1 MKIDT
6 YKHHRGSGRSR
17 ARGSATVVVLWSI
30 AIAAM
35 VVAATQMVT
44 WRTASLGRAT
54 LGQVQARWAARAG
67 IERIISTLAY
77 HTETPDPEDP
87 MLLYRDLEYDW
98 TGDLATGSW
107 QIQHAAEGL
116 ELKGPLDL
124 HSRMNINAANPAQLL
139 ELPDMTID
147 VADAIRDWI
156 DEDDEVQGTGV
167 ESSFYEG
174 RDMNYRPR
182 NGVMKSIAELEL
194 VAGAWPES
202 VRGEDWNLNNRLDPN
217 ENDGDLAFPSDDADD
232 SLDPGWAGYLTAESV
247 DSPNGHSGLPRI
259 DLTDTSTDEL
269 MDTLG
274 VDEAQ
279 AQALIQF
286 ASGENPILGTL
297 LAVELAEAV
306 GGTSAS
312 SSSRSGRSGRSRSRG
327 SQAQDENLISPL
339 TDEQLER
346 VFSECTVTD
355 YTGIDPVPG
364 RVNINTAG
372 PEVLRILFDGDAGIA
387 ESIMALRQSRAEG
400 ITSIVELREVR
411 RIQPGI
417 LAGLA
422 DQIDVTGW
430 TFSVTSRGTSANGQE
445 VEIHAI
451 LDRSSLPVI
460 IRHYRED

>member
-1 MKIDT
+1 MK
-6 YKHHRGSGRSR
+6 
-17 ARGSATVVVLWSI
+17 RGSATVVVLWSI

-44 WRTASLGRAT
+44 WRTASLGRASM
-54 LGQVQARWAARAG
+54 GQVQARWAARAG

-77 HTETPDPEDP
+77 HTETPDPDDP

-98 TGDLATGSW
+98 SGTLSSGSW
-107 QIQHAAEGL
+107 EIQHAAEGL

-124 HSRMNINAANPAQLL
+124 HSRLNINAANSFQIQ

-147 VADAIRDWI
+147 VADAISDWI

-182 NGVMKSIAELEL
+182 NAPMKSIAELEL

-217 ENDGDLAFPSDDADD
+217 ENDGDLAFPVDDADD

-247 DSPNGHSGLPRI
+247 DSPLGHSGLPRI
-259 DLTDTSTDEL
+259 DLRSASREEL
-269 MDTLG
+269 VESIGLEDS
-274 VDEAQ
+274 Q
-279 AQALIQF
+279 AQALLQF

-297 LAVELAEAV
+297 LAVDLAELV
-306 GGTSAS
+306 GGTSPS
-312 SSSRSGRSGRSRSRG
+312 STRRSGRSRS
-327 SQAQDENLISPL
+327 QNTQDENVIEPL
-339 TDEQLER
+339 SSDQLER
-346 VFSECTVTD
+346 IFAECTVTD
-355 YTGIDPVPG
+355 FTGIEAVPG
-364 RVNINTAG
+364 RVNVNTAG
-372 PEVLRILFDGDAGIA
+372 PEVLRILFDGDPGVA

-400 ITSIVELREVR
+400 IKSIVDLREVR
-411 RIQPGI
+411 RIQPEI
-417 LAGLA
+417 LAGVA

-460 IRHYRED
+460 IRHFRED

>member
-1 MKIDT
+1 M
-6 YKHHRGSGRSR
+6 
-17 ARGSATVVVLWSI
+17 VLWSI

-35 VVAATQMVT
+35 VVAATQMIT
-44 WRTASLGRAT
+44 WRTASLGRAS

-87 MLLYRDLEYDW
+87 MILYRDLEYDW
-98 TGDLATGSW
+98 SGDLATGSW
-107 QIQHAAEGL
+107 RIQHAAEGL

-124 HSRMNINAANPAQLL
+124 HSRLNINVANSLQLQ
-139 ELPDMTID
+139 EVPDMTID
-147 VADAIRDWI
+147 VVDAIRDWI

-182 NGVMKSIAELEL
+182 NGPMKSIAELEL

-217 ENDGDLAFPSDDADD
+217 ENDGDIAFPVDDADD
-232 SLDPGWAGYLTAESV
+232 ELDLGWSGYLTAESV
-247 DSPNGHSGLPRI
+247 DSPLGLSGLPRI
-259 DLTDTSTDEL
+259 DLRDASAEEL
-269 MDTLG
+269 IETLDVNEG
-274 VDEAQ
+274 Q
-279 AQALIQF
+279 AQALLQY

-297 LAVELAEAV
+297 LTLELGEIV
-306 GGTSAS
+306 GGTSNANQTT
-312 SSSRSGRSGRSRSRG
+312 RRSGRSRGRDS
-327 SQAQDENLISPL
+327 SPQNTVDPL

-346 VFSECTVTD
+346 IFAECTVTD
-355 YTGIDPVPG
+355 FTGIEPVPG
-364 RVNINTAG
+364 RVNVNTAG
-372 PEVLRILFDGDAGIA
+372 PEVLRILFDGDAGVA

-400 ITSIVELREVR
+400 IRSIVELREVR
-411 RIQPGI
+411 RIQPAI
-417 LAGLA
+417 LAGVA

-451 LDRSSLPVI
+451 LDRSSLPVV
-460 IRHYRED
+460 IRHFRED

>member
-1 MKIDT
+1 MQ
-6 YKHHRGSGRSR
+6 
-17 ARGSATVVVLWSI
+17 RGSATVVVLWSI

-44 WRTASLGRAT
+44 WRTASLGRASM
-54 LGQVQARWAARAG
+54 GQVQARGAARAG

-77 HTETPDPEDP
+77 HTETPDPDDP

-98 TGDLATGSW
+98 SGTLSSGSW
-107 QIQHAAEGL
+107 EIQHAAEGL

-124 HSRMNINAANPAQLL
+124 HSRLNINAANSFQIQ

-147 VADAIRDWI
+147 VADAISDWI

-182 NGVMKSIAELEL
+182 NAPMKSIAELEL

-217 ENDGDLAFPSDDADD
+217 ENDGDLAFPVDDADD

-247 DSPNGHSGLPRI
+247 DSPLGHSGLPRI
-259 DLTDTSTDEL
+259 DLRSASREEL
-269 MDTLG
+269 VESIGLEDS
-274 VDEAQ
+274 Q
-279 AQALIQF
+279 AQALLQF

-297 LAVELAEAV
+297 LAVDLAELV
-306 GGTSAS
+306 GGTSTS
-312 SSSRSGRSGRSRSRG
+312 STRRSGRSRS
-327 SQAQDENLISPL
+327 QNTQNENVIEPL
-339 TDEQLER
+339 SSDQLER
-346 VFSECTVTD
+346 IFAECTVTD
-355 YTGIDPVPG
+355 FTGIEAVPG
-364 RVNINTAG
+364 RVNVNTAG
-372 PEVLRILFDGDAGIA
+372 PEVLRILFDGDPGVA

-400 ITSIVELREVR
+400 IKSIVDLREVR
-411 RIQPGI
+411 RIQPEI
-417 LAGLA
+417 LAGVA

-460 IRHYRED
+460 IRHFRED

>member
-1 MKIDT
+1 M
-6 YKHHRGSGRSR
+6 
-17 ARGSATVVVLWSI
+17 VVLWSI

-35 VVAATQMVT
+35 VVAATQMIT
-44 WRTASLGRAT
+44 WRTASLGRAS

-98 TGDLATGSW
+98 SGSLSSGTW
-107 QIQHAAEGL
+107 EIQHAAEGL

-124 HSRMNINAANPAQLL
+124 HSRLNINAANSLQLQ
-139 ELPDMTID
+139 EVPDMTID
-147 VADAIRDWI
+147 VVDAIRDWI

-174 RDMNYRPR
+174 REMNYRPR
-182 NGVMKSIAELEL
+182 NGSMKSIAELEL

-202 VRGEDWNLNNRLDPN
+202 VRGEDWNLNNRLDAN
-217 ENDGDLAFPSDDADD
+217 ENDGDLAFPTDDADD
-232 SLDPGWAGYLTAESV
+232 ELDLGWSGYLTAESV
-247 DSPNGHSGLPRI
+247 DSPLGLSGLPRI
-259 DLTDTSTDEL
+259 DLRTASAEEL
-269 MDTLG
+269 VDTLE
-274 VDEAQ
+274 VNEAQ
-279 AQALIQF
+279 AQALLQY

-297 LAVELAEAV
+297 LTIELAEIV
-306 GGTSAS
+306 GGTSS
-312 SSSRSGRSGRSRSRG
+312 TSQRSGRSGRSRGRNTG
-327 SQAQDENLISPL
+327 TEGATVIDPL
-339 TDEQLER
+339 TDQQLER
-346 VFSECTVTD
+346 IFAECTVTD
-355 YTGIDPVPG
+355 FTGIEPVPG
-364 RVNINTAG
+364 RVNVNTAG

-400 ITSIVELREVR
+400 IRSIVDLREVR
-411 RIQPGI
+411 RIQPAI
-417 LAGLA
+417 LAGVA

-451 LDRSSLPVI
+451 LDRSSLPVV
-460 IRHYRED
+460 IRHFRED